1 MVDTDEAKSPVAV
14 PPPRGR
20 LVGHDFGPA
29 EALGAQQCVRCELT
43 LDAAIELVAR
53 GEDGICAGWAAARLE
68 GGTTAAELAAEIDEA
83 TGRVPSE
90 A

>member
-1 MVDTDEAKSPVAV
+1 MVDSDEAKSPLAA

-29 EALGAQQCVRCELT
+29 EALGAGQCSRCELT
-43 LDAAIELVAR
+43 LDAAIELVA
-53 GEDGICAGWAAARLE
+53 GGSDGICAGWASLRLE
-68 GGTTAAELAAEIDEA
+68 DGTTPAELEREIDAA
-83 TGRVPSE
+83 TGRTPAE